1 MARRNVLYWITLYF
15 LCSPEDSPARRPSA
29 KQSPLLRR
37 FGLEGLRN
45 HRFSELSG
53 GEAQRLMLARAV
65 ISHPSLML
73 VDEPTAQLDIRTAAT
88 VSDALARIA
97 QFDTIV
103 VVATHDSRT
112 RDACTDIINLE
123 FFQ

>member
-1 MARRNVLYWITLYF
+1 
-15 LCSPEDSPARRPSA
+15 
-29 KQSPLLRR
+29 
-37 FGLEGLRN
+37 
-45 HRFSELSG
+45 
-53 GEAQRLMLARAV
+53 MLARAV

-103 VVATHDSRT
+103 VVDTHDSRT